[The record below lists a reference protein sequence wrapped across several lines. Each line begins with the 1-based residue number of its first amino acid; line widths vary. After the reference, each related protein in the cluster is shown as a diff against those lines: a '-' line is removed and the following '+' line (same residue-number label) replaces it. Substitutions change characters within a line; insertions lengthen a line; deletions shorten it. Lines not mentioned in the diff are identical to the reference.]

1 MATASPRLTPR
12 ALLETWATEKD
23 RILFASFNVGGVT
36 GSAYCS
42 VNSVSDSAL
51 RLSWENFGTYR
62 SELSFPFTAL
72 AFDDAASSGITSGKT
87 QLNPNETC
95 LRLTGGA
102 DESCILVT
110 IRALKQNILVWVDD
124 T

>member
-1 MATASPRLTPR
+1 MAAASPRLTPR

-23 RILFASFNVGGVT
+23 RILFASFNLGGVT
-36 GSAYCS
+36 GSTYCS

-62 SELSFPFTAL
+62 GELIFPFSEV
-72 AFDDAASSGITSGKT
+72 AFDDVASTGITSGKT

-95 LRLTGGA
+95 LRLTRGA

-110 IRALKQNILVWVDD
+110 IRSLETEYPRLS
-124 T
+124 